1 MSENEDFD
9 LSKLVGDVFPKKM
22 ISNWIVVAEIVTDNN
37 KFLAVDTS
45 EDLSL
50 WLASGMLRCAEEII
64 REDHLDFEFEG
75 VEDEE

>member
-9 LSKLVGDVFPKKM
+9 LSKIVGDVFPQKM
-22 ISNWIVVAEIVTDNN
+22 ISNWIVVAEIVTDDN

-50 WLASGMLRCAEEII
+50 WLASGMLKCAEEII
-64 REDHLDFEFEG
+64 REDHFDLEFEG